1 MAALIEELE
10 AVYEL
15 LLEYREKLD
24 RLNGNRGAP
33 QNSYNGNPDVTAW
46 KFQIATLETGCAKVI
61 RHLSKGEHV
70 QARVEACSLKSAAE
84 AALRR
89 WGDHYLTSHPRVL
102 ILHLIAYSSSLCG
115 GDEVS
120 A

>member
-1 MAALIEELE
+1 MTALIEELE

-15 LLEYREKLD
+15 LLEYREKLN
-24 RLNGNRGAP
+24 RLNENIGAS
-33 QNSYNGNPDVTAW
+33 QNGYSGSIDVVAW
-46 KFQIATLETGCAKVI
+46 KFQVAALETGCAKVI
-61 RHLSKGEHV
+61 RHLLKGEHV

-89 WGDHYLTSHPRVL
+89 WGDHHLTLHPRVL